1 MAAGNGSRELTG
13 GVSLMAASVPAV
25 CCYHVTILSAVAIS
39 KTFANLRQGWQRS
52 GAGLKDWQSQKPF
65 IRAGLCQG

>member
-1 MAAGNGSRELTG
+1 
-13 GVSLMAASVPAV
+13 MAASVPAV

-52 GAGLKDWQSQKPF
+52 GAGLKDWQSKKPF